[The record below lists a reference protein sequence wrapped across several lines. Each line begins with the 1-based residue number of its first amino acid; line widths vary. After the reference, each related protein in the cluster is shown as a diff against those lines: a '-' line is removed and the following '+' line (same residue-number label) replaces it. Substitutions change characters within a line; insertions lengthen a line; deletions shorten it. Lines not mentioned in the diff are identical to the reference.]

1 MIVNMQPNKSRGRVK
16 RADVEI
22 GSDAKYVMANYD
34 EMSRRIEWSKNE
46 FSHRLTP
53 EPTSIGAFCSAFA
66 VDIAGPARLSSG
78 RYLARTIFSRGR
90 PMLCLLLSCLVS
102 CVGPSTRVQTNDQ
115 HQSRPPTG
123 TFIKYAAYSSN
134 WEAQPIALMNA
145 RLNTQLIA
153 LFSVRLDDD
162 GTYLAEDYSPP
173 EFTFIVGGKMMFPSR
188 ANPAVEKGRWS
199 WDKQPRKL
207 LLVPTYGFR
216 FDIRH
221 LRFDSSNPDRLEW
234 GGSFMQWSSNFLERR
249 RV

>member
-1 MIVNMQPNKSRGRVK
+1 MRFRSFFATMKRDHRLNHRTSTNPAMTQPLQSQIHWRGVVDPK
-16 RADVEI
+16 R
-22 GSDAKYVMANYD
+22 Y
-34 EMSRRIEWSKNE
+34 MSRTI
-46 FSHRLTP
+46 
-53 EPTSIGAFCSAFA
+53 
-66 VDIAGPARLSSG
+66 SSVG
-78 RYLARTIFSRGR
+78 QPMGYLF
-90 PMLCLLLSCLVS
+90 LLCLVS
-102 CVGPSTRVQTNDQ
+102 CVGPSSREQVNDY
-115 HQSRPPTG
+115 HKSRCPIG
-123 TFIKYAAYSSN
+123 TFIKYATYSSN

-162 GTYLAEDYSPP
+162 GTYLAEDYGPP
-173 EFTFIVGGKMMFPSR
+173 EFTFIMEGNRMFPSR

-199 WDKQPRKL
+199 WDKQTRKL

-216 FDIRH
+216 WDIRH